1 MHRRIRS
8 DIIVFC
14 ILLMSIGVFHIVMAP
29 QRCRRRRCA
38 NSATRKTL
46 LLCWIAASFSNTNRA
61 LVAVGFGFTTPSTTT
76 TQYSRMQMGYDDV
89 YDENDDV
96 SSKEGD
102 FQKKQPRKPRARMKK
117 SVSSAHSSLLPPP
130 AIGKGSNRRRWANID
145 SQSSS
150 SCDNEGGNDPT
161 VPKIQSAQSDL
172 NEAANGNAVDE
183 SRRQGRRRQQSKSKS
198 PSHPTTQITRDE
210 SSPEWGDLF
219 SSPLSS
225 SQHDEYSD
233 VPSITPTTF
242 PTPVIEGVLPVSE
255 LFYRSTQSISSVEG
269 EDDEDERD
277 NDVASRDARAW
288 KRTRAKSYKNA
299 ETDGET
305 GDDEELPFSAEQS
318 DRLSIPGNKIQIRRN
333 KAEGSSQL
341 LDEIATGIGI
351 GLDGNKIPSEAVR
364 RELKSMARQEQ
375 AEQRQ
380 LDRRL
385 KQQQNRGQP
394 QENDDNQRNV
404 ESEKSVDMAS
414 KSAKG
419 IKKKLKAPKA
429 DRSSGRKMV
438 RRGMEMLVGGEPIN
452 ADPPQRAI
460 ELNYFNR
467 HPRLWNRA
475 ITLNSP
481 DFGPFLHMHAAGKI
495 SKKEVGLYAENFV
508 HNAIKWNVC
517 PDDLKDMVSENE
529 LRIRNDNAAVEHAS
543 ALDTN
548 EVEETAEDVKSAIQS
563 SLALEGLESDLNEGI
578 IHDDKGGTIMFN
590 PRELEPPK
598 GFGAASKKSKRK
610 RESRGGASGI
620 TSKEPN
626 IRPYNRAGDISK
638 DLGLKDLS
646 GDSKLMF
653 TLGGEL
659 KFS

>member
-1 MHRRIRS
+1 MGFIS
-8 DIIVFC
+8 
-14 ILLMSIGVFHIVMAP
+14 VMAP
-29 QRCRRRRCA
+29 QRCRRRRCS
-38 NSATRKTL
+38 NSTTRKTL
-46 LLCWIAASFSNTNRA
+46 LLCWIAASFSNTNHD
-61 LVAVGFGFTTPSTTT
+61 LVAVGFGFTTPPT
-76 TQYSRMQMGYDDV
+76 TQWSRLQMGYDDV
-89 YDENDDV
+89 YDDNDDV
-96 SSKEGD
+96 SSNEGD
-102 FQKKQPRKPRARMKK
+102 SQKKQPRKPRARMKK
-117 SVSSAHSSLLPPP
+117 SVSSAYSSLLPPP

-145 SQSSS
+145 SHSSPS
-150 SCDNEGGNDPT
+150 SRNSGGGNNAAI
-161 VPKIQSAQSDL
+161 PKIQSDQTNS
-172 NEAANGNAVDE
+172 NEATDGNVANE
-183 SRRQGRRRQQSKSKS
+183 SQRQGRQRPKSTNKS
-198 PSHPTTQITRDE
+198 FSPPATDITRE
-210 SSPEWGDLF
+210 EVLPEWGDLF
-219 SSPLSS
+219 SSSSSS
-225 SQHDEYSD
+225 SQYDEYSD
-233 VPSITPTTF
+233 PPSITPTIF

-255 LFYRSTQSISSVEG
+255 LFYRSTQSISSVE
-269 EDDEDERD
+269 DDDERD
-277 NDVASRDARAW
+277 DDVAGRDSRAGT
-288 KRTRAKSYKNA
+288 RTRAKSYKNA

-333 KAEGSSQL
+333 KAEDSSQL

-385 KQQQNRGQP
+385 KQQQNTGQP
-394 QENDDNQRNV
+394 QENDINHKNV
-404 ESEKSVDMAS
+404 EEGEKSADMAS

-419 IKKKLKAPKA
+419 IKKKLKGPKG

-517 PDDLKDMVSENE
+517 PDDLKDMVTENE
-529 LRIRNDNAAVEHAS
+529 LRMRNDNAAAEHAS
-543 ALDTN
+543 AHRNDT
-548 EVEETAEDVKSAIQS
+548 EKTAEDVKSAIQS
-563 SLALEGLESDLNEGI
+563 SLALGGMEADLDGGI
-578 IHDDKGGTIMFN
+578 IHDDMGGTIMFN

-598 GFGAASKKSKRK
+598 GFGAASKKNKRK

-626 IRPYNRAGDISK
+626 IRPYNKAGDISK
-638 DLGLKDLS
+638 DPGLEDLS